1 MFSKEDDIMEN
12 EVKEIIKAAV
22 EELNEQ
28 LDNDKKLEYNPDL
41 RLIGKQSSI
50 ESMDFVTLVT
60 IIEELVSD
68 RLNKD
73 IRVVSDKAFSRERS
87 PFSSLGSLTDF
98 VVELVKEA
106 D

>member
-1 MFSKEDDIMEN
+1 MEN
-12 EVKEIIKAAV
+12 EIQNIIKDAV

-28 LDNDKKLEYNPDL
+28 LETEKKIEFNPEV

-60 IIEELVSD
+60 IIEELISD

-73 IRVVSDKAFSRERS
+73 IRIVSDKAFSCERS
-87 PFSSLGSLTDF
+87 PFHSIGTLTDF
-98 VVELVKEA
+98 VIELVKEA
-106 D
+106 G